1 MCLAPEGW
9 GRTRQGNDVRAAVVP
24 GGQVA
29 LSRGGAGP
37 PAAGAVC
44 PSLTLAAMGTPPRR
58 PADKAA
64 CSRQGPL
71 AHRKS
76 PPPGRPWAAGS
87 PPRAAWMRDKAPVT
101 DCKAAALLASP
112 SAAGGR
118 LTRTSAA
125 ICPARRP
132 CPQLRCQCAPAMQA
146 LPATITSPCTLGP
159 TPTASSLESAV
170 CPASCPVPPTLPLEC
185 YRVRNCGLAQQ
196 LVSRHASSTAARQLR
211 AHTTAARST
220 QVLPSQQRR

>member
-101 DCKAAALLASP
+101 DCKAAALLGIPVCCGRPPHAHICRHLPGPPSMPPAPVPMRSCNASLACYNHLALHARADSHSQFTGKRSVP
-112 SAAGGR
+112 GELPRASHPSSGMLQGSQLRPCSAAR
-118 LTRTSAA
+118 
-125 ICPARRP
+125 
-132 CPQLRCQCAPAMQA
+132 
-146 LPATITSPCTLGP
+146 
-159 TPTASSLESAV
+159 
-170 CPASCPVPPTLPLEC
+170 
-185 YRVRNCGLAQQ
+185 
-196 LVSRHASSTAARQLR
+196 
-211 AHTTAARST
+211 
-220 QVLPSQQRR
+220 